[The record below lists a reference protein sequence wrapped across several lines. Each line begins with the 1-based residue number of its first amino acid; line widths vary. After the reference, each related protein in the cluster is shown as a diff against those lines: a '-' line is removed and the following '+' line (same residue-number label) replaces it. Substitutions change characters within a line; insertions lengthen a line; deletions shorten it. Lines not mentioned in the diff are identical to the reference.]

1 MADSEGFRE
10 RLWSFVDH
18 SAADLVHTYFFGGYT
33 GARFNAFAGGGDRPD
48 TVDRFTADDLVAVSL
63 LSVDIPGR
71 AALEILETR
80 TRVLNSLLQ
89 QIPYDI
95 SLADAEESLIR
106 KESAA
111 WKLWE
116 DLVEIHQVGWVT
128 ASKLLA
134 RKRPHLLPV
143 YDNVV
148 KDALRPGPE
157 GFWKSLHEE
166 LRRDKQA
173 LVGRLEMIRSQSGIG
188 DDISLL
194 RVFDVAVWMGHRHAL

>member
-1 MADSEGFRE
+1 MADSEGFGE

-18 SAADLVHTYFFGGYT
+18 SAADRVHSYFFGNYT
-33 GARFNAFAGGGDRPD
+33 GARFDRFCGGGDRPG
-48 TVDRFTADDLVAVSL
+48 TLSSFTADDLVAVSL
-63 LSVDIPGR
+63 LSVEIPGR
-71 AALEILETR
+71 AALEILENR
-80 TRVLNSLLQ
+80 ARVLNSLLQ
-89 QIPYDI
+89 QIPFDV

-116 DLVEIHQVGWVT
+116 ELVEIHQVGWVT

-166 LRRDKQA
+166 LRRDDHA

-194 RVFDVAVWMGHRHAL
+194 RVLDVAVWMGHRHAL

>member
-1 MADSEGFRE
+1 MADCDNFRE

-18 SAADLVHTYFFGGYT
+18 NAADLVRTYFFGGYT

-48 TVDRFTADDLVAVSL
+48 AVGNFTADDLVAVSL
-63 LSVDIPGR
+63 LSVDVPGR
-71 AALEILETR
+71 AALEILENR
-80 TRVLNSLLQ
+80 ARVLNSLLQ
-89 QIPYDI
+89 QIPFDI
-95 SLADAEESLIR
+95 SLADADASLIR

-148 KDALRPGPE
+148 RDALRPGPD

-166 LRRDKQA
+166 LRRDNQA

-194 RVFDVAVWMGHRHAL
+194 RVLDVAVWMGHRHAL